1 VLGIVHLNAIFPL
14 LLTRALLPTLRA
26 RQGPTQ
32 VMFVGS
38 ISANISIP
46 RFTIYAS
53 SKNFIKAL
61 ARCLDADEH
70 WPVSR
75 RQGVSFMYLN
85 VGEVVSS
92 TMKITPS
99 LFAPT
104 SERFAKAVVARIG
117 CGRKQITPWMPHAV
131 LEWFMTMLGENIV
144 ERFARKEVSM
154 LLAMED
160 EGGTE
165 GGPRVRHNK
174 YS

>member
-1 VLGIVHLNAIFPL
+1 MAVYLSIFPL

-26 RQGPTQ
+26 RQGPAH

-38 ISANISIP
+38 QSANISIP

-70 WPVSR
+70 WPVSH

-92 TMKITPS
+92 TMQITPG

-131 LEWFMTMLGENIV
+131 LEWFMTMLGESIV
-144 ERFARKEVSM
+144 ERFTRQEVSK

-160 EGGTE
+160 DEGGL
-165 GGPRVRHNK
+165 RVRHK
-174 YS
+174 YQ